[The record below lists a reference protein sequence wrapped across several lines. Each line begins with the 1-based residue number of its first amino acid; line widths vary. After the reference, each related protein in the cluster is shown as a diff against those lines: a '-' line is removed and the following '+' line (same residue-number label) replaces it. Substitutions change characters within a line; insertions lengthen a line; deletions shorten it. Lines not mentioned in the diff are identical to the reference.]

1 MSLTLEAEIRKLLT
15 ELKNLKL
22 SYEER
27 DKNSEKGDLIR
38 QGKYEAY
45 RYVEDRLSGILD
57 WLGIER

>member
-1 MSLTLEAEIRKLLT
+1 VSLTLEAEIRKLLT

-22 SYEER
+22 SYAEH

-45 RYVEDRLSGILD
+45 RYVESRLSGILD

>member
-22 SYEER
+22 SYEEH

>member
-1 MSLTLEAEIRKLLT
+1 MGLTLEVEIRTLLT

-45 RYVEDRLSGILD
+45 RYVESRLSGILD

>member
-1 MSLTLEAEIRKLLT
+1 VSLTLEAEIRKLLT

>member
-1 MSLTLEAEIRKLLT
+1 MGLTLEAEIRELLT

>member
-1 MSLTLEAEIRKLLT
+1 VGLTLEAEIRELLT

>member
-1 MSLTLEAEIRKLLT
+1 VGLTLEAEIRKLLT

-45 RYVEDRLSGILD
+45 RYIEGRLSGILD
-57 WLGIER
+57 WLGIEH

>member
-1 MSLTLEAEIRKLLT
+1 VNLTLEAEIRKLLT

-45 RYVEDRLSGILD
+45 RYIEGKLSGILD

>member
-1 MSLTLEAEIRKLLT
+1 VSLKLESEIRKLLT

-27 DKNSEKGDLIR
+27 DSNSEKGDLIR

-45 RYVEDRLSGILD
+45 RYIEGRLSGILD

>member
-1 MSLTLEAEIRKLLT
+1 VGLTLEAEIRELLT

-45 RYVEDRLSGILD
+45 RYVESRLSGILD

>member
-1 MSLTLEAEIRKLLT
+1 MGLTLEAEIRELLT

-45 RYVEDRLSGILD
+45 RYVESRLSGILD